1 MTISYDVPNYLRT
14 SLNDNKFAD
23 CLFDNI
29 VTDGDIDDKIT
40 TSVSEIDMV
49 KSMVEQISVE
59 LKHEKEKVDENII
72 TLENQRDELMNEQ
85 FS

>member
-1 MTISYDVPNYLRT
+1 M
-14 SLNDNKFAD
+14 
-23 CLFDNI
+23 
-29 VTDGDIDDKIT
+29 
-40 TSVSEIDMV
+40 

-72 TLENQRDELMNEQ
+72 TLESQRDELMNEQ